1 MRHTLHISC
10 DEGALTGQE
19 HSWWRNLVLFLV
31 DSCIPARQW
40 TDICN
45 TRRSILSRFSHFH
58 VPQFHVSH
66 FQRPP
71 LIVTHPTS
79 SSSTSV
85 AAAAAAANVNVTTS
99 APSGGQWRDKHDI
112 TQRRICYSLHC
123 CRHHQ
128 STQRDAIGAPTCCL
142 PDQGRLDI
150 GSISRRPWPDPTK
163 QSRLCRVW
171 LAV

>member
-1 MRHTLHISC
+1 MPRFTHKMAIESRPQIRRRHLTL
-10 DEGALTGQE
+10 
-19 HSWWRNLVLFLV
+19 
-31 DSCIPARQW
+31 CI
-40 TDICN
+40 
-45 TRRSILSRFSHFH
+45 RS
-58 VPQFHVSH
+58 
-66 FQRPP
+66 